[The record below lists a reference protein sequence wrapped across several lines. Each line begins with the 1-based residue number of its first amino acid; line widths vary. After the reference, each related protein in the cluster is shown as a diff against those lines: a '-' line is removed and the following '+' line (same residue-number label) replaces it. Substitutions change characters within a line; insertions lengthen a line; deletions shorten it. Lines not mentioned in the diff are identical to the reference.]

1 MPSPKVWFIT
11 GTSSGFGRL
20 MTEHALNQGDIVVA
34 TLRKPEVLADLTA
47 RYPAD
52 KLLVLKVD
60 VTKQEDIDEAFAR
73 TREAFGRLD
82 VVDNN
87 AGYGIVGEIE
97 GTPVD
102 KARELFETNFWGA
115 TNVSRAAVKFFRE
128 VNEPGKGG
136 IILQVSSAAG
146 FYVLPGLG
154 YYAAVKHG
162 MNLELDVW
170 KVW

>member
-1 MPSPKVWFIT
+1 
-11 GTSSGFGRL
+11 
-20 MTEHALNQGDIVVA
+20 MTEHTLSQGDIVVA
-34 TLRKPEVLADLTA
+34 TLRKPQVLSDLAA

-73 TREAFGRLD
+73 TRSAFGRLD
-82 VVDNN
+82 VVFNN
-87 AGYGIVGEIE
+87 AGYGLVTEIE
-97 GTPVD
+97 GMPAD

-136 IILQVSSAAG
+136 ILLQVSSSAG
-146 FYVLPGLG
+146 FHVLPGFS
-154 YYAAVKHG
+154 YYAAT
-162 MNLELDVW
+162 
-170 KVW
+170 